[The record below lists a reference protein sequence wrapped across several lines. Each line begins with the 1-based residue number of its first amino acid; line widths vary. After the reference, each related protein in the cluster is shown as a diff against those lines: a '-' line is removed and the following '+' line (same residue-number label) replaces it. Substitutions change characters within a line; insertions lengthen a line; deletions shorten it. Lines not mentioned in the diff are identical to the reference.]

1 MHYFNEYYTYCDAY
15 FSYKGFGFCN
25 HTIYLNQRGLTLD
38 LCPSSYIDIEYNT
51 RNKKKLV
58 SMLDDINLDITRI
71 FKLIEEIS
79 KQVSAN
85 NFSFGEKCAKY
96 NTDAHYLNKYTII
109 TMGTGKNYKCVHMLS
124 YSCKILNRITSCE
137 ITSRELKSLLGLD
150 DVYGS
155 AIFGQLPAAA
165 RRVEQFLI
173 KLKTC

>member
-1 MHYFNEYYTYCDAY
+1 MRIIFHSVKKVIDNT
-15 FSYKGFGFCN
+15 
-25 HTIYLNQRGLTLD
+25 HLN
-38 LCPSSYIDIEYNT
+38 S
-51 RNKKKLV
+51 V
-58 SMLDDINLDITRI
+58 H
-71 FKLIEEIS
+71 
-79 KQVSAN
+79 
-85 NFSFGEKCAKY
+85 
-96 NTDAHYLNKYTII
+96 AHYLNEYTII
-109 TMGTGKNYKCVHMLS
+109 AIGTGKNYKCVHMLS